1 MKLISIIVLSLFS
14 MLLNRDAENKV
25 EVKILEGSHLYIN
38 GTSNVNEFTCDYLK
52 PIQPKSFTLS
62 YENIENG
69 WLIEDAQLQ
78 LESGSFDCGGRRINK
93 DFEELVKSN
102 KFPVIQIEVYEI
114 MPKRANFQA
123 KIVMTIA
130 GVKKSLPVLISLQE
144 GKEINYNA
152 TLNLNI
158 EDFNL
163 DAPTKAM
170 GLIKVHEE
178 ISIHVNLRLG
188 LSVEG

>member
-1 MKLISIIVLSLFS
+1 MKLVSILFLSLFS
-14 MLLNRDAENKV
+14 LLMHRDTENRV
-25 EVKILEGSHLYIN
+25 EVKIMEGSHLYIN
-38 GTSNVNEFTCDYLK
+38 GTSNVHEFTCDYLK
-52 PIQPKSFTLS
+52 PIQPKSFTLL

-114 MPKRANFQA
+114 MPEKTNYHA
-123 KIVMTIA
+123 KIEVTIA
-130 GVKKSLPVLISLQE
+130 GVRKSLPVLISLQE
-144 GKEINYNA
+144 DEEINYTA

-178 ISIHVNLRLG
+178 ISIHVHLRLG
-188 LSVEG
+188 ISLRD

>member
-1 MKLISIIVLSLFS
+1 
-14 MLLNRDAENKV
+14 
-25 EVKILEGSHLYIN
+25 
-38 GTSNVNEFTCDYLK
+38 LK
-52 PIQPKSFTLS
+52 PIQPKTFTLS

-130 GVKKSLPVLISLQE
+130 GVKNHFLYLYHYKKARKSTIMLL
-144 GKEINYNA
+144 
-152 TLNLNI
+152 
-158 EDFNL
+158 
-163 DAPTKAM
+163 
-170 GLIKVHEE
+170 
-178 ISIHVNLRLG
+178 
-188 LSVEG
+188 